1 MSAPDPNAKFRTAVT
16 PHNAV
21 AAWGLQCN
29 DKHQPLSTLANIV
42 TVLQKDPLYGPDRLY
57 YDEFKDR
64 VLVTNSEQRE
74 MRGEDVTR
82 IRHYLQ
88 ESIGL
93 TRATKADV
101 KDAIDLIAWQRR
113 RHCVHDMLAS
123 YVWDDEPRM
132 DRWLID
138 YLGAVPSDAQPLDY
152 LLAAGRNTLL
162 SLVARVAQPGCQ
174 VDTMLVLE
182 GPQGVGKTTAL
193 RILGG
198 DYYRVALESMTQKD
212 FLQALRGAWLIE
224 IAELSSTTKADV
236 DRIKVIVST
245 PSDPYRPTYGA
256 FTLTFPRQC
265 IFIGTT
271 NRDDYLLDE
280 TGGRRFYP
288 VRVGTINTAALLA
301 DRAQLLAEAHVR
313 MSNGEPWHLMPA
325 TTGPVQAHR
334 HVLDAWTNT
343 VLDYLIGK
351 PDVTIAEVLKEAL
364 KFHESAITDRE
375 SKRVGRILRSA
386 GWERRTIR
394 RMGRAVQGYTTEID
408 ID

>member
-1 MSAPDPNAKFRTAVT
+1 MSDPNAKFRKALT

-21 AAWGLQCN
+21 AAWGLQKN
-29 DKHQPLSTLANIV
+29 DKGQPLSTLVNIV
-42 TVLQKDPLYGPDRLY
+42 TVLQKDPLYSPDRLY

-64 VLVTNSEQRE
+64 VLVTNSDQRE
-74 MRGEDVTR
+74 MRGEDVTQ
-82 IRHYLQ
+82 IRHYMQ
-88 ESIGL
+88 DRIGL
-93 TRATKADV
+93 LKVTKSDV
-101 KDAIDLIAWQRR
+101 KDAIAFVAWQRR
-113 RHCVHDMLAS
+113 QHCVNQMLAALM
-123 YVWDDEPRM
+123 WDDEPRL

-138 YLGAVPSDAQPLDY
+138 YLGAVPSESQPLDY

-212 FLQALRGAWLIE
+212 FLQALRGAWVVE

-236 DRIKVIVST
+236 DRIKVVVST

-256 FTLTFPRQC
+256 FTLTYPRQC

-271 NRDDYLLDE
+271 NRDDYLMDE
-280 TGGRRFYP
+280 TGGRRFFP
-288 VRVGTINTAALLA
+288 VRVGAINLQALA
-301 DRAQLLAEAHVR
+301 DDRDQLLAEAHVR
-313 MSNGEPWHLMPA
+313 MAAGEPWHVMPA

-334 HVLDAWTNT
+334 HVLDTWTAT
-343 VLDYLIGK
+343 VTDYLIGK
-351 PDVTIAEVLKEAL
+351 PDVTITEVLREAL
-364 KFHESAITDRE
+364 KFAESMITERE
-375 SKRVGRILRSA
+375 AKRVGRILRSLD
-386 GWERRTIR
+386 WERCTIR
-394 RMGRAVQGYTTEID
+394 RMGRPTQGFAPND
-408 ID
+408 

>member
-1 MSAPDPNAKFRTAVT
+1 MSADPNAKFRTAVT
-16 PHNAV
+16 PHNAA
-21 AAWGLQCN
+21 AAWGLQRTE
-29 DKHQPLSTLANIV
+29 KGTLSTLANIV
-42 TVLQKDPLYGPDRLY
+42 TVLQKDPLFAPERLY

-64 VLVTNSEQRE
+64 VLITNSEQRE
-74 MRGEDVTR
+74 IRSEDVTR

-101 KDAIDLIAWQRR
+101 KDAIDLVAWQRR
-113 RHCVHDMLAS
+113 RHCVQDMLAS
-123 YVWDDEPRM
+123 YVWDDEPRI

-138 YLGAVPSDAQPLDY
+138 YLGAVPSESQPLDY

-182 GPQGVGKTTAL
+182 GPQGIGKTTAL

-198 DYYRVALESMTQKD
+198 DYYRVALESMTGKD

-236 DRIKVIVST
+236 DRIKVIVGT
-245 PSDPYRPTYGA
+245 PKDPYRPTYGA
-256 FTLTFPRQC
+256 FTNTYPRQC
-265 IFIGTT
+265 IFVGTT
-271 NRDDYLLDE
+271 NRDDYLMDE
-280 TGGRRFYP
+280 TGGRRFFP
-288 VRVGTINTAALLA
+288 VRVGQIQLAALAA
-301 DRAQLLAEAHVR
+301 DREQLLAEAHVR
-313 MSNGEPWHLMPA
+313 MSGGEPWHLMPA

-334 HVLDAWTNT
+334 HVLDAWTTT
-343 VLDYLIGK
+343 VTDYIQGK
-351 PDVTIAEVLKEAL
+351 PDVTITEVLKDAL
-364 KFHESAITDRE
+364 KFQESMISDRE
-375 SKRVGRILRSA
+375 AKRVGRILRSL
-386 GWERRTIR
+386 GWERRSIR
-394 RMGRAVQGYTTEID
+394 RAGRVTQGFAPQDD

>member
-1 MSAPDPNAKFRTAVT
+1 MSDPNAKLRTAFT
-16 PHNAV
+16 PHNVV
-21 AAWGLQCN
+21 AAWGLQKN
-29 DKHQPLSTLANIV
+29 DKGPLSTLVNIV
-42 TVLQKDPLYGPDRLY
+42 TVLQKDPSFAPDRLY

-82 IRHYLQ
+82 IRHYMQ
-88 ESIGL
+88 DKIGL
-93 TRATKADV
+93 TKVTKADV
-101 KDAIDLIAWQRR
+101 KDAIDYVAWQRR
-113 RHCVHDMLAS
+113 QHCVQAMLAS
-123 YVWDDEPRM
+123 YVWDDEPRL

-138 YLGAVPSDAQPLDY
+138 YMGAVPSETQPLDY

-182 GPQGVGKTTAL
+182 GPQGAGKTTAL

-198 DYYRVALESMTQKD
+198 DYYRVALESMTHKD

-256 FTLTFPRQC
+256 FTLTYPRQC

-288 VRVGTINTAALLA
+288 VRVGTIQTAKLA
-301 DRAQLLAEAHVR
+301 EDRAQLLAEAHVR
-313 MSNGEPWHLMPA
+313 MSAGEPWYLMPA

-334 HVLDAWTNT
+334 HVLDVWTGT
-343 VLDYLIGK
+343 VTDYTLNK
-351 PDVTIAEVLKEAL
+351 PDVTITEVLTEAL
-364 KFHESAITDRE
+364 KFAESMVSDRE
-375 SKRVGRILRSA
+375 AKRVGRIFRSL

-394 RMGRAVQGYTTEID
+394 RNGRAVQGYVPQVVD
-408 ID
+408 NN

>member
-1 MSAPDPNAKFRTAVT
+1 MSADHNDKFRTAIT

-21 AAWGLQCN
+21 AAWGLAA
-29 DKHQPLSTLANIV
+29 DKNGYPLSTLANII
-42 TVLQKDPLYGPDRLY
+42 TVLQKDPLYAPTRLY

-64 VLVTNSEQRE
+64 VLITNSEQRE

-82 IRHYLQ
+82 TRHYLQ
-88 ESIGL
+88 STVGL

-101 KDAIDLIAWQRR
+101 KDAIDFVAWQRR
-113 RHCVHDMLAS
+113 RHCVQDMLAS
-123 YVWDDEPRM
+123 FVWDDEPRI

-138 YLGAVPSDAQPLDY
+138 YLGAVPSESQPLDY

-198 DYYRVALESMTQKD
+198 DYYRVALESMTHKD
-212 FLQALRGAWLIE
+212 FLQALRGAWLME

-245 PSDPYRPTYGA
+245 PNDPYRPTYGA
-256 FTLTFPRQC
+256 FTLTYPRQC
-265 IFIGTT
+265 IFVGTT
-271 NRDDYLLDE
+271 NRDDYLMDE
-280 TGGRRFYP
+280 TGGRRFFP
-288 VRVGTINTAALLA
+288 VRVGSINLDALAA

-313 MSNGEPWHLMPA
+313 MAGGEPWHLMPA
-325 TTGPVQAHR
+325 TTGHVQAHR
-334 HVLDAWTNT
+334 HVLDAWTAT
-343 VLDYLIGK
+343 VTDYIVGK
-351 PDVTIAEVLKEAL
+351 SDVTITEVLKDSL
-364 KFHESAITDRE
+364 KFQESMISDRE
-375 SKRVGRILRSA
+375 AKRVGRILRSL

-394 RMGRAVQGYTTEID
+394 RNGRSSQGYAPQED
-408 ID
+408 LS

>member
-1 MSAPDPNAKFRTAVT
+1 MSARAIAYGLAMNTRTNE
-16 PHNAV
+16 P
-21 AAWGLQCN
+21 Q
-29 DKHQPLSTLANIV
+29 STLVNIV
-42 TVLQKDPLYGPDRLY
+42 TVLQKDPLFAPARLY

-74 MRGEDVTR
+74 MRAEDVTR

-88 ESIGL
+88 DSIGL
-93 TRATKADV
+93 IRVTKADV
-101 KDAIDLIAWQRR
+101 KDAIDLVAWQRR
-113 RHCVHDMLAS
+113 QHCVRDALMAA
-123 YVWDDEPRM
+123 VWDDEPRL
-132 DRWLID
+132 DQWLLT
-138 YLGAVPSDAQPLDY
+138 YLGAVPSELQPLDY

-198 DYYRVALESMTQKD
+198 EYYRVALESMTQKD
-212 FLQALRGAWLIE
+212 FLQALRGAWLVE

-256 FTLTFPRQC
+256 FTLTYPRQC

-288 VRVGTINTAALLA
+288 VRVGRIDLARLAA
-301 DRAQLLAEAHVR
+301 DREQLLAEAYVR
-313 MSNGEPWHLMPA
+313 MSGGEPWHLMPA
-325 TTGPVQAHR
+325 STMPVQAHR
-334 HVLDAWTNT
+334 HVLDAWTAT
-343 VLDYLIGK
+343 VTDYLTGK
-351 PDVTIAEVLKEAL
+351 PDVTITEILREAL
-364 KFHESAITDRE
+364 KFQESMITERE
-375 SKRVGRILRSA
+375 AKRVGRILRSLS
-386 GWERRTIR
+386 WERRTIR
-394 RMGRAVQGYTTEID
+394 RFGRSTQGFAPSDVENSGS
-408 ID
+408 

>member
-1 MSAPDPNAKFRTAVT
+1 MSAK
-16 PHNAV
+16 AV
-21 AAWGLQCN
+21 AYGLQ
-29 DKHQPLSTLANIV
+29 LSTRTNEPLPTLVNVV
-42 TVLQKDPLYGPDRLY
+42 TVLQKDPHFAPGRLY

-64 VLVTNSEQRE
+64 LLVTNSEQRE
-74 MRGEDVTR
+74 LRAEDITSV
-82 IRHYLQ
+82 RHYLQ
-88 ESIGL
+88 DSLGL
-93 TRATKADV
+93 TKVTKADV
-101 KDAIDLIAWQRR
+101 KDAIELVAWQRK
-113 RHCVHDMLAS
+113 RHCVREALAA
-123 YVWDDEPRM
+123 VIWDDEPRL

-138 YLGAVPSDAQPLDY
+138 YLGAVPSETQPLDY

-162 SLVARVAQPGCQ
+162 SLVARVAHPGCQ

-198 DYYRVALESMTQKD
+198 DYYRVALESMTNKD

-256 FTLTFPRQC
+256 FTFTYPRQC
-265 IFIGTT
+265 IFVGTT

-288 VRVGTINTAALLA
+288 VRVGDIGLLRLA
-301 DRAQLLAEAHVR
+301 NDREQLLAEAFVR
-313 MSNGEPWHLMPA
+313 MSAGEPWHLMPA

-334 HVLDAWTNT
+334 HVLDAWTGT
-343 VLDYLIGK
+343 VADYLIGK
-351 PDVTIAEVLKEAL
+351 PDVTITEVLKEAL
-364 KFHESAITDRE
+364 KFQEHAITDRE
-375 SKRVGRILRSA
+375 AKRVGRILRSVS
-386 GWERRTIR
+386 WERRSIR
-394 RMGRAVQGYTTEID
+394 RMGRVTQGYCPQE
-408 ID
+408 